1 MRANRI
7 GYVYSNNRFA
17 GELLEYD
24 TLEGYEYSFTYAD
37 SYIASG
43 LPQIGYKLP
52 LTHEPYRRNYL
63 PPFFANLM
71 SEGWVRRHQARIA
84 RLDQDDKFGLLLG
97 NGAELIGPVSVLTEY
112 RGDDISSAIELISV
126 PMKSLKGYQIDFP
139 RSEFNEVAME
149 SLGGVSISGVQPK
162 MFLTYAEGK
171 PKTKTLTN
179 AVGMGPYIVKP
190 SPNDFPELAENEF
203 MVMQLC
209 KAVGFNVAE
218 HHLVPFSCGQLAY
231 VTARFDLD
239 RETGRKREFIEDLAS
254 ALNVAPGNK
263 SSDTL
268 SYERAI
274 KEAYQLSGGHVQLL
288 KDGFLQVLMAYIVGN
303 NDLHLKNIS
312 LSRAS
317 DSNRASGYTPIY
329 DMVSVAPYKQYDNSG
344 ELSIWLLE
352 SEVARG
358 FSTSSYE
365 HYGYYTGHDFS
376 AFAEAIGLGERAG
389 KVLMNDLGKKV
400 AKAREKVIANAPGS
414 EQLKQII
421 SDRITAR
428 LSTLTRP
435 TL

>member
-7 GYVYSNNRFA
+7 GYVYSNKRFA
-17 GELLEYD
+17 GELLEFN
-24 TLEGYEYSFTYAD
+24 TLEGYEYSFTYAA

-52 LTHEPYRRNYL
+52 ITHEPYRRNYL

-97 NGAELIGPVSVLTEY
+97 NGAELIGPVSVFTEY
-112 RGDDISSAIELISV
+112 RGDNISAAIEVIAV

-139 RSEFNEVAME
+139 RCEFNEVAME

-162 MFLTYAEGK
+162 MFLTYAEGN
-171 PKTKTLTN
+171 PKTLTN

-239 RETGRKREFIEDLAS
+239 RETGRRHEFIEDLAS

-268 SYERAI
+268 SYEKAI

-288 KDGFLQVLMAYIVGN
+288 KDR
-303 NDLHLKNIS
+303 K
-312 LSRAS
+312 
-317 DSNRASGYTPIY
+317 
-329 DMVSVAPYKQYDNSG
+329 SV
-344 ELSIWLLE
+344 
-352 SEVARG
+352 V
-358 FSTSSYE
+358 
-365 HYGYYTGHDFS
+365 
-376 AFAEAIGLGERAG
+376 
-389 KVLMNDLGKKV
+389 
-400 AKAREKVIANAPGS
+400 
-414 EQLKQII
+414 
-421 SDRITAR
+421 
-428 LSTLTRP
+428 
-435 TL
+435 

>member
-1 MRANRI
+1 
-7 GYVYSNNRFA
+7 
-17 GELLEYD
+17 
-24 TLEGYEYSFTYAD
+24 
-37 SYIASG
+37 
-43 LPQIGYKLP
+43 
-52 LTHEPYRRNYL
+52 
-63 PPFFANLM
+63 
-71 SEGWVRRHQARIA
+71 
-84 RLDQDDKFGLLLG
+84 
-97 NGAELIGPVSVLTEY
+97 
-112 RGDDISSAIELISV
+112 LISV
-126 PMKSLKGYQIDFP
+126 PKKSLKGYQIDFP
-139 RSEFNEVAME
+139 RSEFNAVAME

-162 MFLTYAEGK
+162 MFLTYAKGK
-171 PKTKTLTN
+171 PKTLTN

-239 RETGRKREFIEDLAS
+239 RETGRRREFIEDLAS

-352 SEVARG
+352 SEVERG

-365 HYGYYTGHDFS
+365 HYGYYTGHDFI

-389 KVLMNDLGKKV
+389 KVLINDLGKKV

-414 EQLKQII
+414 EQLKQMMN
-421 SDRITAR
+421 DRITAR

-435 TL
+435 ALG